1 MGGGRREGAGRI
13 RLPQCQRTDL
23 LFRAGYPRGRV
34 GWRWVQGR
42 QKGGRLHSSA
52 RATVRAAG
60 ERRRRRACSPRRSHN
75 ADRSRHAALGR
86 SADGKEAADTV
97 SFFSCPL
104 KVSRGIQ
111 QPPSLRSLEAVR
123 ATSADNKKTK
133 SRAYCFLVR
142 CSATPSDW
150 ADDAERSHRRE
161 WQRPVRASGRPGAKA
176 AGPCLVRPR
185 VALRPDEALEEYGH
199 HGPSRR
205 SHHHSIIRHHNTS
218 LASLPS
224 ENTHRALQCAG
235 VANTGATAAP

>member
-1 MGGGRREGAGRI
+1 M
-13 RLPQCQRTDL
+13 
-23 LFRAGYPRGRV
+23 
-34 GWRWVQGR
+34 
-42 QKGGRLHSSA
+42 QKGAQLHSTA

-60 ERRRRRACSPRRSHN
+60 DRARTGWSAGSAPFATPIARATLPWAVRPTGRKQRTQARCPFLLERETNS
-75 ADRSRHAALGR
+75 L
-86 SADGKEAADTV
+86 

-104 KVSRGIQ
+104 CSYSCAPPGSVKVWKVSCGIE

-224 ENTHRALQCAG
+224 ENTHRALPCAG